1 MAAPTRTM
9 IEADVTLPTFKVEV
23 YVSSSW
29 TDVTADVVACNVI
42 HITPPLLEFNAS
54 SGASARI
61 ELTDARLSLD
71 VARVPVRVSFGFS
84 TSDKVQSF
92 IGLITQR
99 DRRYDGVIWTCRG
112 YEALIETA
120 DVNIELQFNRPTA
133 TETTASSVEDP
144 DDANYAGGMINE
156 IFWKSGGRPY
166 EQASTY
172 TSAVFYY
179 SCDPSLIDVYA
190 TWLNSESAW
199 EDLGRLCRA
208 CGGQIAQD
216 ERGIIHYRSP
226 LGMVSGS
233 ATYSYTDAALT
244 AAQRVSTNTSNYES
258 IEESA
263 NYDRVLDGIAI
274 DYVRRGLSGGQ
285 VIYSDEEFRMLEGN
299 ATITISIE
307 TDVPAWSLN
316 VIKVNAARMRTGA
329 KVEPTISNRTKVGTK
344 VTFDVTNPTAA
355 RCGIYSIEIRGQSL
369 IKIEEGEE
377 LYATT
382 GNIATSRTLRSTD
395 NAYIQTRTQAKQMAR
410 MFWDYLS
417 EIRPSIRLINAG
429 YDPERTIGEFINLTN
444 SSLGY
449 SSTRCVIGDIDNN
462 AGETMSLTLIDVSQ
476 FDQTSAYFIIG
487 QTYSTSTTKKVG
499 Y

>member
-23 YVSSSW
+23 YNGSSW
-29 TDVTADVVACNVI
+29 VDVTADVVSCNVI

-61 ELTDARLSLD
+61 ELTDARLTLN
-71 VARVPVRVSFGFS
+71 VARSPVRVSFGFS

-92 IGLITQR
+92 VGLITQR
-99 DRRYDGVIWTCRG
+99 DRRYDGVVWTCRG
-112 YEALIETA
+112 YEALIETS
-120 DVNIELQFNRPTA
+120 DVDIALQFNRPTS
-133 TETTASSVEDP
+133 TETTASSIEDP
-144 DDANYAGGMINE
+144 DDSGYAGGMVNE

-166 EQASTY
+166 EQAGSY
-172 TSAVFYY
+172 PSAVFYY
-179 SCDPSLIDVYA
+179 SCEPSLVDVYA

-208 CGGQIAQD
+208 CGGQVAQD
-216 ERGIIHYRSP
+216 ERGIVRYRSP
-226 LGMVSGS
+226 LGMVSGA

-244 AAQRVSTNTSNYES
+244 QAQRVSTNTSNYET

-285 VIYSDEEFRMLEGN
+285 VIYEDDEFRILEPS
-299 ATITISIE
+299 ATITINVQ
-307 TDVPAWSLN
+307 TDNPAWSLN
-316 VIKVNAARMRTGA
+316 VITVNAAVMRTGR
-329 KVEPTISNRTKVGTK
+329 KVEPTISNRTRVGSK
-344 VTFDVTNPTAA
+344 ISFDVTNPTAQ
-355 RCGIYSIEIRGQSL
+355 RVGIYGLRIRGQSL
-369 IKIEEGEE
+369 ITIEEGEE
-377 LYATT
+377 LYQTT
-382 GNIATSRTLRSTD
+382 GNIATARTLRSTD
-395 NAYIQTRTQAKQMAR
+395 NAYIQTKKQATQIAR
-410 MFWDYLS
+410 MFWEYLS
-417 EIRPSIRLINAG
+417 EIRPSIRLIGAG

-449 SSTRCVIGDIDNN
+449 SNTRCVIGDIDITDG
-462 AGETMSLTLIDVSQ
+462 ATMSLTLIDVSQ

-487 QTYSTSTTKKVG
+487 TSYSASDTRKVG